1 MKSTLKSIVHATA
14 VVLLAAGA
22 SLSAY
27 AQDTTAKEDIKDAGR
42 STKRAVKKTGSA
54 TKKTTKKVVHATAN
68 QVDKGA
74 TKVKE
79 KTQ

>member
-1 MKSTLKSIVHATA
+1 MRSMFQTTA
-14 VVLLAAGA
+14 LILLAAGA
-22 SLSAY
+22 SLSGY
-27 AQDTTAKEDIKDAGR
+27 AQETTAKEDIKDAGR

-54 TKKTTKKVVHATAN
+54 TKKTAKKATHATAV

-74 TKVKE
+74 EKVKA